1 MLGSIAVM
9 SQAFPARVPAA
20 RSAGHCR
27 VLMDGPP
34 ADRSTG
40 RHTMPSTFQR
50 IPAAAVSPQH
60 AMIQLHAVPE
70 GPASSGGPTFVDSAV
85 PVPANKPDNDPTTY
99 VDPAVLIPANKLD
112 NKNTHVDPAVP
123 VPATKSDNKNPFV
136 MHSSS
141 SSLGPFWALSHT
153 AVGKQACTVGAR
165 WHFLVWCALPGDP
178 RGPGGVW
185 QGVVR

>member
-20 RSAGHCR
+20 GSAGHCR

-112 NKNTHVDPAVP
+112 NKNTHNSNVTTAEFTCDLSTLKPNGGQHGNSSMNGMLQQQQQKQQCLVKPRHSKVLDGTYHLASM
-123 VPATKSDNKNPFV
+123 ATP
-136 MHSSS
+136 
-141 SSLGPFWALSHT
+141 
-153 AVGKQACTVGAR
+153 
-165 WHFLVWCALPGDP
+165 
-178 RGPGGVW
+178 
-185 QGVVR
+185 